1 MPSVGK
7 DGLGHVSPGLLL
19 YWELSPRPLS
29 GRNSWSAC
37 RACRI
42 WFGNSDFVAFV
53 LNNEI
58 HWFCRRHSRKSPGKQ
73 KQYPENCHWIDW
85 IKPQGRVSLGLLQ
98 RGVFCYYGILAN
110 YHGCMLLLVV
120 EWRWLSR
127 FPAKMTLVHA
137 AHNFVLRNLV
147 LVVVFVLESKALTDR
162 ITPPLNARLFHK

>member
-1 MPSVGK
+1 MSAQVSCSIGNWAPDLYRAEIRGWHTGHTGHAGS
-7 DGLGHVSPGLLL
+7 GLEIV
-19 YWELSPRPLS
+19 
-29 GRNSWSAC
+29 
-37 RACRI
+37 
-42 WFGNSDFVAFV
+42 FFVAFV

-110 YHGCMLLLVV
+110 DHGCMLLLVV

-147 LVVVFVLESKALTDR
+147 LVVLFVLESKALTDR
-162 ITPPLNARLFHK
+162 ITPPLNARLFVK